1 MQSCDLELLFSSGC
15 PVGLPLLSKSIRGD
29 ALGRVKKC
37 GWMRPGP
44 SRRTR
49 SAIRTPAGRRRRG
62 RVAHGGHGG
71 GRSKDRPVG
80 ERASQDRREH
90 RSIPE
95 YEVTHALPI
104 GRSRQILKPALG
116 RRARHAGRL
125 TEADGQA
132 WFPRSSTSLQNPG
145 RTATIRRIQTVR
157 IRSRYS
163 KEDRSIAGGLFGH
176 RAPTCWGGGGCRGFS
191 VPRCSV
197 RRLPHRRVECVPQGL
212 PAARMRRR
220 GLSGRDHPA

>member
-1 MQSCDLELLFSSGC
+1 M
-15 PVGLPLLSKSIRGD
+15 
-29 ALGRVKKC
+29 GRVKKC

-176 RAPTCWGGGGCRGFS
+176 RGQPVGAVVVAGASRCR
-191 VPRCSV
+191 VV
-197 RRLPHRRVECVPQGL
+197 RYGVCLIAGSSASHKVCPPLVCGDE
-212 PAARMRRR
+212 AFR
-220 GLSGRDHPA
+220 GATIRHERWRFD